1 MHRAANPLFILLLP
15 PPPENGAGAPPND
28 SVFSSTTIDSSGKPS
43 RDILAQDPGA
53 KDEVQRRAEVA
64 EQDCKVSFPSPIV
77 VQGRTRMLLRVL
89 SFARMVRKGEEFSEG
104 TLVRA
109 HVFFLLD

>member
-1 MHRAANPLFILLLP
+1 
-15 PPPENGAGAPPND
+15 
-28 SVFSSTTIDSSGKPS
+28 
-43 RDILAQDPGA
+43 
-53 KDEVQRRAEVA
+53 
-64 EQDCKVSFPSPIV
+64 
-77 VQGRTRMLLRVL
+77 MLLRVL